1 MKNPS
6 YRITTFTLDK
16 MSDNLQSF
24 LSQSANDNMRMRD
37 VIAIN
42 LLSPFP
48 DSHLPFACTFVGWC
62 SNGYE
67 GQLQDIFD
75 GLNSLTT
82 SSGTENVSVEGFGNR
97 LEGGRMLISGA
108 YPLLDLK
115 AKFIESEYQK
125 VSLILNRQL
134 TNRITAWIEE
144 TLVINAI
151 QSDKLGIVSCIIG
164 ESDSLLES
172 KMQEILTLIQKVVI
186 AEVKDDYKETTD
198 IDDINL
204 VLAKYV
210 NYGSA
215 MGGYLLYMGTESQVF
230 EKVVDLVNN
239 VYINNREIIE
249 TNEFGEPPEFKQ
261 FTRLA
266 DLEGYE
272 IDGSSY
278 DGEIAS
284 IIYYGVGRDGV
295 SALIDYLILDSEIEE
310 HDWLW
315 TDGELDNARLRELKR
330 RLKHG
335 IDARFLDELRDLIPF
350 RT

>member
-1 MKNPS
+1 
-6 YRITTFTLDK
+6 
-16 MSDNLQSF
+16 
-24 LSQSANDNMRMRD
+24 
-37 VIAIN
+37 
-42 LLSPFP
+42 
-48 DSHLPFACTFVGWC
+48 
-62 SNGYE
+62 
-67 GQLQDIFD
+67 
-75 GLNSLTT
+75 
-82 SSGTENVSVEGFGNR
+82 
-97 LEGGRMLISGA
+97 MLISGA